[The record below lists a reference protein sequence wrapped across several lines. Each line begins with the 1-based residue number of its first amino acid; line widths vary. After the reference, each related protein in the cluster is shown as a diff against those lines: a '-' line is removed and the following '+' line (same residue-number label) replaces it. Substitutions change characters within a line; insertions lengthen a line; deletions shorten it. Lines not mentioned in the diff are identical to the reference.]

1 MSLQELQQRV
11 LQAVLTERSPSLRE
25 LQDDERAD
33 ATSRLAIYRNGY
45 RVRLRDALA
54 TEFPGLGNLL
64 GGRFARMLERYVD
77 AHPSEHYNI
86 RWHGAGV
93 AAFLRYALPWREK
106 PALAELAELDW
117 AISTCFDA
125 ADEAE
130 FDAAELAGVP
140 ADAWP
145 ALRLRLQNHLQ
156 LVPAYH
162 NIEAFRRAADRNS
175 HRPRLRRY
183 EQARHLL
190 VWRQALTVH
199 YRVLAAD
206 EFSALT
212 GAIKGESF
220 AALCE
225 RLAAFHDDAEAMPR
239 MVGLLRQ
246 WLADG
251 LVGGRF
257 PD

>member
-11 LQAVLTERSPSLRE
+11 LQAVLAERSPSLRE
-25 LQDDERAD
+25 LQGDQRAD
-33 ATSRLAIYRNGY
+33 AAGRLAIYRNGY

-54 TEFPGLGNLL
+54 TEFPGLGKLL
-64 GGRFARMLERYVD
+64 GLRFARMLESYVE

-86 RWHGAGV
+86 RWHGAGI
-93 AAFLRYALPWREK
+93 AAFLSYALPWREK

-145 ALRLRLQNHLQ
+145 ALRLRMQNHLQ
-156 LVPAYH
+156 LVPTQY
-162 NIEAFRRAADRNS
+162 NIEAFRRAADS
-175 HRPRLRRY
+175 DGPRPRLRRY
-183 EQARHLL
+183 EKVRHLL
-190 VWRQALTVH
+190 VWRQSLTVH
-199 YRVLAAD
+199 YRVVAAD

-220 AALCE
+220 AELCE
-225 RLAAFHDDAEAMPR
+225 RLAECHDDAEAMPR
-239 MVGLLRQ
+239 MVVLLRQ

-251 LVGGRF
+251 LVGGRL

>member
-11 LQAVLTERSPSLRE
+11 LQAVLAERSPFLRE
-25 LQDDERAD
+25 LRDDERAD
-33 ATSRLAIYRNGY
+33 AASRLAIYRNGY

-54 TEFPGLGNLL
+54 IEFPGLGKLL

-86 RWHGAGV
+86 RWHGAGI

-130 FDAAELAGVP
+130 FDAAELASVP

-156 LVPAYH
+156 LVPTCH
-162 NIEAFRRAADRNS
+162 NIEAFRRAADGSS

-183 EQARHLL
+183 EQTRQLL
-190 VWRQALTVH
+190 VWRQSLTVH

-257 PD
+257 AD